1 MLLWGLDGSFSEAN
15 NWTAF
20 PVASLGLSPA
30 ATSYALYLT
39 GVSCGLGPL
48 GLKHL
53 FNSFSTTNEGF
64 SKPGN
69 LYIFD
74 YLAAEYMLFYCMA
87 LLSAM

>member
-1 MLLWGLDGSFSEAN
+1 MLLWGLDDSFSETN
-15 NWTAF
+15 NRTAF

-30 ATSYALYLT
+30 ATNYTLYST
-39 GVSCGLGPL
+39 GVNCGLGLL

-53 FNSFSTTNEGF
+53 FNSLSTTNEGF

-74 YLAAEYMLFYCMA
+74 NLAAETMLIY
-87 LLSAM
+87 